1 MEYKIPKENYLTKP
15 KKESCYEYLLAAY
28 GRISKDYGDDY
39 TAFVTPVANVE
50 SETSMKRLLS
60 DVEKLASWF
69 VSKGIGKGDVV
80 TAFLPTCGHAAIIFY
95 ALNKI
100 GAISN
105 FVHPLTPPNQLVEI
119 MMHTKSKC
127 LFLLDLFAGPF
138 KPITDKFLTVV
149 CSTSDFCDGIAYKYA
164 KGNEMQNAQ
173 YERTET
179 TVPYLEIMAMEL
191 PAVPTDTNPGK
202 DDAIYLHGG
211 GTTGKSKTI
220 IHSSYSFNS
229 LAYAMYAIDQP
240 HDYNTCYSLCVLP
253 CFHAFGLGVAI
264 HYAICNSYRPIMIPK
279 FDPVQA
285 NELIRKYCV
294 LEILGVP
301 HMFQKLMAAPNFEGN
316 EGIKNLKILCA
327 GGDYVSPAFLDEF
340 NSALRRHGSSAF
352 LAAGYGLTEMA
363 AVCTVNDVLG
373 KEYRTDTVGHPIL
386 GTHIEI
392 WDENCNKLPD
402 GVEGEVVITGETMMN
417 RYLPDDVIQE
427 TGIYTDKDGR
437 NWVRTGDVGMITED
451 GHIRFT
457 SRIKRVI
464 LISGYNIYP
473 ATIERKVLALD
484 SVAEACACQGYD
496 ENGKPY
502 VKLVISPADPE
513 CDREKLAE
521 DVMSFC
527 KENVEGYSCPR
538 RIFVIDALPRTKME
552 KIDFMK
558 LSDPVPEA

>member
-1 MEYKIPKENYLTKP
+1 MEYIIPKENYLRKP
-15 KKESCYEYLLAAY
+15 ENESCYEYLLMAY
-28 GRISKDYGDDY
+28 ERISKDYGDDY

-50 SETSMKRLLS
+50 SEVSMKRFIS
-60 DVEKLASWF
+60 DIEKFASWL
-69 VSKGIGKGDVV
+69 VSKGIKKGDVF
-80 TAFLPTCGHAAIIFY
+80 TAFLPTCGHAAITFY

-100 GAISN
+100 GAIAN
-105 FVHPLTPPNQLVEI
+105 FVHPLTPPAQLLEI
-119 MMHTKSKC
+119 MAHTNSKGVI
-127 LFLLDLFAGPF
+127 LLDLFAAPF
-138 KPITDKFLTVV
+138 KCVSDKYLTVV
-149 CSTSDFCDGIAYKYA
+149 GSVSDFCDGIAFKYA

-173 YERTET
+173 YEKCENH
-179 TVPYLEIMAMEL
+179 VPYMEIMGMDL
-191 PAVPTDTNPGK
+191 PTVPTDKNPGK

-220 IHSSYSFNS
+220 IHSSFSFNS

-264 HYAICNSYRPIMIPK
+264 HYAICNSYRPIMISK
-279 FDPVQA
+279 FDPIQA

-294 LEILGVP
+294 LEMLGVP

-340 NSALRRHGSSAF
+340 NAALRRHGSTGY

-363 AVCTVNDVLG
+363 AVCSVNDVLG
-373 KEYRTDTVGHPIL
+373 KEYRNDTVGHPIL
-386 GTHIEI
+386 GTHIEV
-392 WDENCNKLPD
+392 WDKDCNKLPA
-402 GVEGEVVITGETMMN
+402 GTEGEVVITGDTMMN

-427 TGIYTDKDGR
+427 SGIYTDKNGK
-437 NWVRTGDVGMITED
+437 NWIRTGDVGMITED
-451 GHIRFT
+451 GHLKFT
-457 SRIKRVI
+457 SRIKRII

-484 SVAEACACQGYD
+484 YIAEACACQGYD
-496 ENGKPY
+496 ENSKPY
-502 VKLVISPADPE
+502 VKLVVSPANPE
-513 CDREKLAE
+513 ADRDELNEKLMA
-521 DVMSFC
+521 FC

-538 RIFVIDALPRTKME
+538 KIVVMDALPRTKME
-552 KIDFMK
+552 KIDFIR
-558 LSDPVPEA
+558 LSDPAPVA